1 MKTNCIVL
9 LGIGHTNAEVLER
22 WAKSPIPNCR
32 LVCLS
37 KFPFAT
43 YSGMLP
49 GTLANQFSTDQM
61 QIALSPLCQLAGA
74 ELILD
79 EVTGLDTDRNAIQF
93 ANRSPLAFD
102 VLSIGIGSVPIGG
115 DQFSSANMVPI
126 KPMQT
131 FITRLDEHLAQWAPT
146 SKPVRRDGRDSPV
159 IAVVGGGVAGVEV
172 ACCVRARLLE
182 RFPQRKPC
190 VRIVTGGQEIAGG
203 MTDRS
208 IVKLRRELSRQSIE
222 VVTGFRVIDVQD
234 RCLVDA
240 DGHVQPADVAI
251 WATGADAPPLLR
263 KLNLPTDDNGFLA
276 TDTTLRTTAGKP
288 IFVVGDSGTIVSHP
302 SAKAGVYA
310 VRQAP
315 ILWHNLNAIVNGQ
328 PLIEFI
334 PQKDFLKILNTG
346 QGKALLQY
354 RQFSFHARWCWK
366 IKAWIDRGFIN
377 RYQT

>member
-1 MKTNCIVL
+1 MKTHCIAL

-22 WAKSPIPNCR
+22 WAETPIPNCR

-49 GTLANQFSTDQM
+49 GTLANQFSPDQM
-61 QIALSPLCQLAGA
+61 QIDLDPLCRRAGA

-79 EVTGLDTDRNAIQF
+79 EVNGLDVERNAIQF
-93 ANRSPLAFD
+93 ANRPPLAFD
-102 VLSIGIGSVPIGG
+102 VLSVGIGSVPVGG
-115 DQFSSANMVPI
+115 DQFNSANVVPI

-131 FITRLDEHLAQWAPT
+131 FIARLDQILETRCPT
-146 SKPVRRDGRDSPV
+146 SEPPIQTGNDSPIV
-159 IAVVGGGVAGVEV
+159 TVVGGGVAGVEV

-203 MTDRS
+203 MSSRS
-208 IVKLRRELSRQSIE
+208 IAKLRRELSRQSID
-222 VVTGFRVIDVQD
+222 VVTGFRVTDVQD
-234 RCLVDA
+234 HGLVNA
-240 DGHVQPADVAI
+240 HGNVQPADVAI
-251 WATGADAPPLLR
+251 WATGADAPPLLSE
-263 KLNLPTDDNGFLA
+263 LNLPTDENGFLA
-276 TDTTLRTTAGKP
+276 TAPTLRTTVGKP
-288 IFVVGDSGTIVSHP
+288 VFAVGDCGTIVSNP

-315 ILWHNLNAIVNGQ
+315 ILWHNLNATISGL
-328 PLIEFI
+328 PLTEFC

-354 RQFSFHARWCWK
+354 KRFSFHARWCWK
-366 IKAWIDRGFIN
+366 VKNWIDQGFIN
-377 RYQT
+377 RYR